1 MSRIKPLSVRDD
13 KIPDKALSAEQMLS
27 YARDLAEVLHAERA
41 RRQALE
47 AANDK
52 LEKEISEREKAQKQ
66 LAESEKKYRTL
77 FEESRDAIYISDSKG
92 TFIDVNPSFLEL
104 FACTKA
110 EVLGRAPGNF
120 VNPLIWHK
128 FQREVEKRGSVKD
141 HAMQL
146 HKYDGTVMEC
156 LITATLR
163 RAEDGS
169 ILGRQGIVR
178 DVTEHKLSQEVLQHA
193 KKMDALSNLAG
204 GIAHEVRNPLA
215 ISSSA
220 AQLLMDDDV
229 PEAFRKDCARK
240 IVSGIQRASVIIE
253 NLLALARPLTDFE
266 MTALNLVSLVRQSEK
281 SIVNQARDQGVELIF
296 TFHHEPLIVNGN
308 ASLLVQAIMNLFM
321 NAFAA
326 MKLDGG
332 TLTACVERN
341 GANALIIVSDT
352 GHGILDE
359 HLDKVF
365 DPFFS
370 KSTEGKGAGLGLST
384 SYSIVKQ
391 HSGNIRVSS
400 TPGKGS
406 TFTVTLPLA

>member
-1 MSRIKPLSVRDD
+1 MSHIKALPIQDD
-13 KIPDKALSAEQMLS
+13 KIPDKALSQDQLLS
-27 YARDLAEVLHAERA
+27 YARDLAELFQAERS
-41 RRQALE
+41 RREALE
-47 AANDK
+47 AANEK
-52 LEKEISEREKAQKQ
+52 LEKEISEREKAQQQ
-66 LAESEKKYRTL
+66 LTESEKKYRTL
-77 FEESRDAIYISDSKG
+77 FEESRDGIYIADSKG
-92 TFIDVNPSFLEL
+92 RFIDVNPSFLEL

-120 VNPLIWHK
+120 VNPLIWEE
-128 FQREVEKRGSVKD
+128 FQREVEERGSVRD

-146 HKYDGTVMEC
+146 HKSDGTLMEC
-156 LITATLR
+156 LVTATIR
-163 RAEDGS
+163 RAEDGN
-169 ILGRQGIVR
+169 ILGGQGIVR
-178 DVTEHKLSQEVLQHA
+178 DVTEYKLSQEVLQHA

-204 GIAHEVRNPLA
+204 GIAHEIRNPLA

-229 PEAFRKDCARK
+229 PEALRKDCARK
-240 IVSGIQRASVIIE
+240 IVTGIQRASVIIE
-253 NLLALARPLTDFE
+253 NLLALAGPLTDFE
-266 MTALNLVSLVRQSEK
+266 MTTLNLVSLVRQSEK
-281 SIVNQARDQGVELIF
+281 SIVNQARDQGVELVF
-296 TFHHEPLIVNGN
+296 TFPPEPLVVNGN
-308 ASLLVQAIMNLFM
+308 ASLLMQAVMNLFM

-326 MKLDGG
+326 MKRNGG

-341 GANALIIVSDT
+341 GANASIIVSDT
-352 GHGILDE
+352 GHGILNE

-365 DPFFS
+365 DPFFT
-370 KSTEGKGAGLGLST
+370 KSTGGKGSGLGLST

>member
-1 MSRIKPLSVRDD
+1 MSHIKPLSVQDD
-13 KIPDKALSAEQMLS
+13 EIIDKALSAQQLLS
-27 YARDLAEVLHAERA
+27 YARDLAEVVQAERA
-41 RRQALE
+41 RREALE
-47 AANDK
+47 AANEK
-52 LEKEISEREKAQKQ
+52 LEKEISEREKAQELLTK
-66 LAESEKKYRTL
+66 SEKKYRTL
-77 FEESRDAIYISDSKG
+77 FEESRDAIYMADSEG
-92 TFIDVNPSFLEL
+92 RFIDVNPSFLEL

-110 EVLGRAPGNF
+110 EVLGQPPGNF
-120 VNPLIWHK
+120 VDPLVWKK
-128 FQREVEKRGSVKD
+128 FQREVEERGSVKD

-146 HKYDGTVMEC
+146 HKNDGTVLEC

-169 ILGRQGIVR
+169 ILGRQGMVR
-178 DVTEHKLSQEVLQHA
+178 DVTAQRLSQEVVQHA

-204 GIAHEVRNPLA
+204 GIAHEIRNPLA

-229 PEAFRKDCARK
+229 PESFRKDCARK
-240 IVSGIQRASVIIE
+240 IVTGIQRASVIIE
-253 NLLALARPLTDFE
+253 NLLALARPLNDFE

-281 SIVNQARDQGVELIF
+281 SIVNQAREQGVELVF
-296 TFHHEPLIVNGN
+296 TLHPEPLVVNGN
-308 ASLLVQAIMNLFM
+308 ASLLMQALINLFT

-326 MKLDGG
+326 MKHDGG

-341 GANALIIVSDT
+341 GVNASIIVSDT

-365 DPFFS
+365 DPFFTR
-370 KSTEGKGAGLGLST
+370 STGGKGAGLGLST

-391 HSGNIRVSS
+391 HSGNIRVCS
-400 TPGKGS
+400 TPGRGS